1 MTVFLFFPDNDDN
14 SCSRALSYHDLP
26 YTSMLYELGSLLNL
40 FDMVIAVVNQRYA
53 CPRLGRLCS
62 AFVK

>member
-1 MTVFLFFPDNDDN
+1 MTVCLFFPDNNDN
-14 SCSRALSYHDLP
+14 SCSRAFSYHDLP
-26 YTSMLYELGSLLNL
+26 YVSILYELGSLVNL
-40 FDMVIAVVNQRYA
+40 FDMVIAVDQRYA